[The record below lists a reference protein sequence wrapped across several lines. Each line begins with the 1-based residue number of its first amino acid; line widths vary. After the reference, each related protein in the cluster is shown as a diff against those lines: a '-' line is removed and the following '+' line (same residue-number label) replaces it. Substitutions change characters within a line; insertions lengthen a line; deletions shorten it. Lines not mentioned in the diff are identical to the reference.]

1 MRRHRQTKKAVQKK
15 AHKRD
20 SFWITI
26 RRMGQGI
33 LKVTIILA
41 AVTFLSLFFLSGY
54 HYLLKSPHL
63 TLEHVQITGVDPHR
77 QKELM
82 ALCGLNTE
90 PNLLAINLKDLK
102 KRIEAHP
109 WIRSARLQR
118 QLPHTLT
125 IDIQRQAPVAI
136 LMSDGMYY
144 INAWGEPF
152 KKLSPSDDVDFPV
165 ITGISKDMASDGKG
179 LETVVH
185 VMNTLSSERG
195 AWSVENLSEV
205 NIRGDEDMSL
215 YFGHLNAEVRC
226 NGRNFSEKLAGLR
239 RLTTHLKT
247 SGKIDRVNRIDLNY
261 TDGAVVSFESG

>member
-1 MRRHRQTKKAVQKK
+1 MRRHKRTKKAFQKK
-15 AHKRD
+15 EKPLD

-26 RRMGQGI
+26 RRMGQGV
-33 LKVTIILA
+33 LKVSIIMA
-41 AVTFLSLFFLSGY
+41 AVTLLSLFFLSGY

-63 TLEHVQITGVDPHR
+63 TLEHVQIEGVDQHR
-77 QKELM
+77 RKELM

-102 KRIEAHP
+102 RRVEAHP
-109 WIRSARLQR
+109 WIRSAKLQR

-136 LMSDGMYY
+136 LMSDGMTYV
-144 INAWGEPF
+144 NAWGEPF

-165 ITGISKDMASDGKG
+165 ITGISMDTKSDRKR
-179 LETVVH
+179 LKTVVH

-195 AWSVENLSEV
+195 AWSVEKLSEV
-205 NIRGDEDMSL
+205 NVRGDGDISL
-215 YFGHLNAEVRC
+215 YFEDLNAEVRC
-226 NGRNFSEKLAGLR
+226 NGRNLSDKLAGLR

-261 TDGAVVSFESG
+261 VNGAVVSFESG